1 MALDILDLSQ
11 IEMKLKGKIEDMD
24 FMRNPLLTNYI
35 HPNCVAFDDAGRMF
49 VGDSIG
55 FI

>member
-1 MALDILDLSQ
+1 MDLDIINLTQ
-11 IEMKLKGKIEDMD
+11 IENRMNKKVRDMD

-35 HPNCVAFDDAGRMF
+35 HPNCLAFDDSGRLF